1 MKVIY
6 SPQLMEE
13 AAFRH
18 LSHLERS
25 GYRSEYDEYHSLAD
39 PIYELPEDDRE
50 IAFEKVNKVFFTER
64 LKLGEHVLSALEA
77 VGLIPKRKRTTR
89 RAQLAA
95 FAADADEAPGELAA
109 QLEES
114 SSSIHGVPGMDDDSQ
129 ETNLDDQSDPL
140 PDTDLQIENN
150 PEEDSQ
156 GSKDTDSED
165 TDSEDTDSEDTD
177 GIVAYDMVRD
187 FEERINEVHVKRA
200 INKVDEGSNVLNR
213 ISGKPMIEMRVLA
226 SRFCNPEEAQE
237 LDAFL
242 IQEFMHAK
250 DMVDPE
256 FDYEDAFIPG
266 NPSVKNLITARFRL
280 LWNIYVDARL
290 SRAGIISTIPREARY
305 REFDNF
311 YRKVPEG
318 QRRGI
323 FEGIWRTERFTH
335 EELLSMA
342 TDLESLM
349 SKYVD
354 DADLPEEERDYIHL
368 QGSPCPLC
376 KFPTYNWVDDPE
388 SICDEMVIEA
398 IQIDFPDWENKDGG
412 CDRCIEVY
420 ELRAGV

>member
-1 MKVIY
+1 MRANY

-13 AAFRH
+13 AVFRH
-18 LSHLERS
+18 LNHLERS
-25 GYRSEYDEYHSLAD
+25 GSRAEYDEYHSLSD
-39 PIYELPEDDRE
+39 PIYEVPEDDRE
-50 IAFEKVNKVFFTER
+50 VAFEKVNKAFFIER
-64 LKLGEHVLSALEA
+64 LKLGEHVLRALEA
-77 VGLIPKRKRTTR
+77 VGLIPKRRRTAR
-89 RAQLAA
+89 RAQLVAVGSGEETSMSA
-95 FAADADEAPGELAA
+95 TESESDESTQQPHSEDEVVTLT
-109 QLEES
+109 
-114 SSSIHGVPGMDDDSQ
+114 
-129 ETNLDDQSDPL
+129 ETHPN
-140 PDTDLQIENN
+140 EN
-150 PEEDSQ
+150 PESQ
-156 GSKDTDSED
+156 DNDESD
-165 TDSEDTDSEDTD
+165 D
-177 GIVAYDMVRD
+177 GVVAYDLARD
-187 FEERINEVHVKRA
+187 FEERIHEVTVKRA

-213 ISGKPMIEMRVLA
+213 ISGRPVIEMRVLA
-226 SRFCNPEEAQE
+226 SRFSNPEEAQE

-242 IQEFMHAK
+242 IHEFMHAK

-280 LWNIYVDARL
+280 LWNVYVDSRL
-290 SRAGIISTIPREARY
+290 ERAGIISVLPREARY

-311 YRKVPEG
+311 YRKVPEQ

-323 FEGIWRTERFTH
+323 FEGIWQTEKFTH

-354 DADLPEEERDYIHL
+354 DAEISEEERDYIHL

-376 KFPTYNWVDDPE
+376 KFPTYNWVDDVE

-398 IQIDFPDWENKDGG
+398 IQIDFPDWENKDGA
-412 CDRCIEVY
+412 CDRCVEVY

>member
-50 IAFEKVNKVFFTER
+50 IAFEKVNKIFFIER
-64 LKLGEHVLSALEA
+64 LKLGDHVLRALEA
-77 VGLIPKRKRTTR
+77 VGLIPKRKRTTK

-95 FAADADEAPGELAA
+95 VALGADGTPSE
-109 QLEES
+109 LEES
-114 SSSIHGVPGMDDDSQ
+114 SSHIHGIPVDDDSQ
-129 ETNLDDQSDPL
+129 ETSSDEDLVSPT
-140 PDTDLQIENN
+140 DTDLQVEDN
-150 PEEDSQ
+150 PQEDNQ
-156 GSKDTDSED
+156 
-165 TDSEDTDSEDTD
+165 DSEDTD
-177 GIVAYDMVRD
+177 GVVSYDMVRD

-213 ISGKPMIEMRVLA
+213 ISGRPMIEMRVLA

-290 SRAGIISTIPREARY
+290 ARAGIISTMPREARY

-311 YRKVPEG
+311 YRKIPEK

-323 FEGIWRTERFTH
+323 FEGIWQTEKFTH

-349 SKYVD
+349 TKYVD
-354 DADLPEEERDYIHL
+354 DVDISNEERDYIHL

>member
-25 GYRSEYDEYHSLAD
+25 GYRSDYDEYHSLAD

-50 IAFEKVNKVFFTER
+50 VAFEKVNRIFFIER
-64 LKLGEHVLSALEA
+64 LKLGDHVLRALEA
-77 VGLIPKRKRTTR
+77 VGLIPKRKRTTK

-95 FAADADEAPGELAA
+95 IALETDEASGEP
-109 QLEES
+109 EES
-114 SSSIHGVPGMDDDSQ
+114 SASMHLPPVNDDSQ
-129 ETNLDDQSDPL
+129 ETTSDVDFVP
-140 PDTDLQIENN
+140 PVDTDLQIEDN
-150 PEEDSQ
+150 PQ
-156 GSKDTDSED
+156 KDNPDSE
-165 TDSEDTDSEDTD
+165 ETD
-177 GIVAYDMVRD
+177 GVVSYDMVRD

-280 LWNIYVDARL
+280 LWNLYVDARL
-290 SRAGIISTIPREARY
+290 ARAGIISTMPREARY

-311 YRKVPEG
+311 YRKIPEK

-323 FEGIWRTERFTH
+323 FEGIWVTEKFTH

-349 SKYVD
+349 SKYIE
-354 DADLPEEERDYIHL
+354 DADISEEERDFIHL

>member
-1 MKVIY
+1 MKVSY
-6 SPQLMEE
+6 SAQLMEE
-13 AAFRH
+13 SVFRH
-18 LSHLERS
+18 LNHLERS
-25 GYRSEYDEYHSLAD
+25 GYRSDYDEFHSLAD

-50 IAFEKVNKVFFTER
+50 IAFEKVNRLFFMEK
-64 LKLGEHVLSALEA
+64 LKLGDHVLRALEA
-77 VGLIPKRKRTTR
+77 VGLIPKRKRTSKKS
-89 RAQLAA
+89 ALLKENQALKSDAD
-95 FAADADEAPGELAA
+95 FAVADAAILPGEFTEETESDDVEQVDEEAVAVVEEEAPPEGSDEVSYDLAR
-109 QLEES
+109 E
-114 SSSIHGVPGMDDDSQ
+114 
-129 ETNLDDQSDPL
+129 
-140 PDTDLQIENN
+140 
-150 PEEDSQ
+150 
-156 GSKDTDSED
+156 
-165 TDSEDTDSEDTD
+165 
-177 GIVAYDMVRD
+177 
-187 FEERINEVHVKRA
+187 FEERIKEVIVKRA

-213 ISGKPMIEMRVLA
+213 VSGNPIIEMRVLA
-226 SRFCNPEEAQE
+226 SRFSNPEEALD

-266 NPSVKNLITARFRL
+266 NPSVKNLITSRFRL
-280 LWNIYVDARL
+280 LWNMYVDSRL
-290 SRAGIISTIPREARY
+290 GRIGVVSVLPKEARF

-311 YRKVPEG
+311 YRKIPDK

-323 FEGIWRTERFTH
+323 FEGIWTADKFTH

-342 TDLESLM
+342 TDLDTLM

-354 DADLPEEERDYIHL
+354 PGEISEEERDFIHL

-398 IQIDFPDWENKDGG
+398 IQIDFPDWESKDGG

-420 ELRAGV
+420 ELRAGVG

>member
-1 MKVIY
+1 
-6 SPQLMEE
+6 MEE

-50 IAFEKVNKVFFTER
+50 IAFEKVNKIFFIER
-64 LKLGEHVLSALEA
+64 LKLGDHVLRALEA
-77 VGLIPKRKRTTR
+77 VGLIPKRKRTTK

-95 FAADADEAPGELAA
+95 VALGADETPGE
-109 QLEES
+109 LEES
-114 SSSIHGVPGMDDDSQ
+114 SSYIHGVPVDDDSQ
-129 ETNLDDQSDPL
+129 EMSSDEDL
-140 PDTDLQIENN
+140 VSSTDTDLQVEDN
-150 PEEDSQ
+150 PQEDNQ
-156 GSKDTDSED
+156 DSED
-165 TDSEDTDSEDTD
+165 TDSV
-177 GIVAYDMVRD
+177 VAYDVVRD

-280 LWNIYVDARL
+280 LWNCYVDARL
-290 SRAGIISTIPREARY
+290 ARAGIISTMPREARY

-311 YRKVPEG
+311 YRKIPEK

-323 FEGIWRTERFTH
+323 FEGIWQTEKFTH

-354 DADLPEEERDYIHL
+354 DVDISDEERD
-368 QGSPCPLC
+368 
-376 KFPTYNWVDDPE
+376 
-388 SICDEMVIEA
+388 
-398 IQIDFPDWENKDGG
+398 
-412 CDRCIEVY
+412 
-420 ELRAGV
+420 

>member
-25 GYRSEYDEYHSLAD
+25 GYRSDYDEYHSLAD

-50 IAFEKVNKVFFTER
+50 VAFEKVNRIFFIVR
-64 LKLGEHVLSALEA
+64 LKLGDHVLRALEA
-77 VGLIPKRKRTTR
+77 VGLIPKRKRTTK

-95 FAADADEAPGELAA
+95 IALETDEASGEP
-109 QLEES
+109 EES
-114 SSSIHGVPGMDDDSQ
+114 SASMHLPPVNDDSQ
-129 ETNLDDQSDPL
+129 ETTSDEDLVP
-140 PDTDLQIENN
+140 PVDTDLQIEDN
-150 PEEDSQ
+150 PQ
-156 GSKDTDSED
+156 KDNPDSE
-165 TDSEDTDSEDTD
+165 ETD
-177 GIVAYDMVRD
+177 GVVSYDMVRD

-280 LWNIYVDARL
+280 LWNLYVDARL
-290 SRAGIISTIPREARY
+290 ARAGIISTMPREARY

-311 YRKVPEG
+311 YRKIPEK

-323 FEGIWRTERFTH
+323 FEGIWVTEKFTH

-349 SKYVD
+349 SKYVE
-354 DADLPEEERDYIHL
+354 DADISEEERDFIHL

>member
-1 MKVIY
+1 M
-6 SPQLMEE
+6 SS
-13 AAFRH
+13 A
-18 LSHLERS
+18 
-25 GYRSEYDEYHSLAD
+25 
-39 PIYELPEDDRE
+39 EDL
-50 IAFEKVNKVFFTER
+50 V
-64 LKLGEHVLSALEA
+64 
-77 VGLIPKRKRTTR
+77 
-89 RAQLAA
+89 
-95 FAADADEAPGELAA
+95 
-109 QLEES
+109 S
-114 SSSIHGVPGMDDDSQ
+114 S
-129 ETNLDDQSDPL
+129 T
-140 PDTDLQIENN
+140 DTDLQVEDN
-150 PEEDSQ
+150 PQEDYQ
-156 GSKDTDSED
+156 DSED
-165 TDSEDTDSEDTD
+165 TDSV
-177 GIVAYDMVRD
+177 VAYDVVRD

-213 ISGKPMIEMRVLA
+213 ISGRPMIEMRVLA

-280 LWNIYVDARL
+280 LWNLYVDARL
-290 SRAGIISTIPREARY
+290 ARAGIISTMPREARY

-311 YRKVPEG
+311 YRKIPEK

-323 FEGIWRTERFTH
+323 FEGIWQTEKFTH

-342 TDLESLM
+342 TDLETLM

-354 DADLPEEERDYIHL
+354 DVDITEEERDYIHL

>member
-1 MKVIY
+1 MKVSY
-6 SPQLMEE
+6 SAQLMEE
-13 AAFRH
+13 SVFRH
-18 LSHLERS
+18 LNHLERS
-25 GYRSEYDEYHSLAD
+25 GYRSDYDEFHSLAD

-50 IAFEKVNKVFFTER
+50 IAFEKVNRLFFLEK
-64 LKLGEHVLSALEA
+64 LKLGDHVLRALEA
-77 VGLIPKRKRTTR
+77 VGLIPKRKRTSR
-89 RAQLAA
+89 KSALLNVNQ
-95 FAADADEAPGELAA
+95 EAEPAEGLEEIPVETAELELAEEEVEEEA
-109 QLEES
+109 LESAGE
-114 SSSIHGVPGMDDDSQ
+114 
-129 ETNLDDQSDPL
+129 
-140 PDTDLQIENN
+140 EN
-150 PEEDSQ
+150 
-156 GSKDTDSED
+156 SE
-165 TDSEDTDSEDTD
+165 
-177 GIVAYDMVRD
+177 IAYDLARE
-187 FEERINEVHVKRA
+187 FEERIKEVIVKRA

-213 ISGKPMIEMRVLA
+213 VSGNPIIEMRVLA
-226 SRFCNPEEAQE
+226 SRFSNPEEALD

-266 NPSVKNLITARFRL
+266 NPSVKNLITSRFRL
-280 LWNIYVDARL
+280 LWNMYVDSRLARMGVVSVL
-290 SRAGIISTIPREARY
+290 PKEARF

-311 YRKVPEG
+311 YRKIPDK

-323 FEGIWRTERFTH
+323 FEGIWVTDKFTH

-342 TDLESLM
+342 TDLDTLM

-354 DADLPEEERDYIHL
+354 PGEISEDERDFIHL

-398 IQIDFPDWENKDGG
+398 IQIDFPDWESKDGG

-420 ELRAGV
+420 ELRAGVG

>member
-1 MKVIY
+1 MKVSY

-13 AAFRH
+13 AVFRH
-18 LSHLERS
+18 LNHLERS
-25 GYRSEYDEYHSLAD
+25 GYRAGYDEYHSLAD

-50 IAFEKVNKVFFTER
+50 IAFEKVNKIFFIER
-64 LKLGEHVLSALEA
+64 LKLGEHVLRALEA
-77 VGLIPKRKRTTR
+77 VGLIPKRKRVSR
-89 RAQLAA
+89 KAQLAA
-95 FAADADEAPGELAA
+95 ATLESESYSSEA
-109 QLEES
+109 EEAS
-114 SSSIHGVPGMDDDSQ
+114 DDGPE
-129 ETNLDDQSDPL
+129 ETSLDDQPPL
-140 PDTDLQIENN
+140 PTETDQQAEN
-150 PEEDSQ
+150 PTTKED
-156 GSKDTDSED
+156 ED
-165 TDSEDTDSEDTD
+165 AD
-177 GIVAYDMVRD
+177 GVISFDMARE
-187 FEERINEVHVKRA
+187 FEERINEVTVKRA

-213 ISGKPMIEMRVLA
+213 ISGRPVIEMRVLA

-280 LWNIYVDARL
+280 LWNMYVDSRL
-290 SRAGIISTIPREARY
+290 GRAGIISTMPKEARY

-311 YRKVPEG
+311 YRKIPEK

-323 FEGIWRTERFTH
+323 FEGIWQTDTFTH

-354 DADLPEEERDYIHL
+354 DVDISEEERDYIHL

-398 IQIDFPDWENKDGG
+398 IQIDFPDWESKDGG

>member
-1 MKVIY
+1 MKVSY
-6 SPQLMEE
+6 SAQLMEE
-13 AAFRH
+13 SVFRH
-18 LSHLERS
+18 LNHLERS
-25 GYRSEYDEYHSLAD
+25 GYRSDYDEFHSLAD

-50 IAFEKVNKVFFTER
+50 IAFEKVNRLFFLEK
-64 LKLGEHVLSALEA
+64 LKLGDHVLRALEA
-77 VGLIPKRKRTTR
+77 VGLIPKRKRTSKKSALLQASQPTE
-89 RAQLAA
+89 AA
-95 FAADADEAPGELAA
+95 EELEEAPSEMAEGEQAETAEGEQAEGEAVAVVEEEEALA
-109 QLEES
+109 
-114 SSSIHGVPGMDDDSQ
+114 
-129 ETNLDDQSDPL
+129 
-140 PDTDLQIENN
+140 
-150 PEEDSQ
+150 PEENDEIS
-156 GSKDTDSED
+156 
-165 TDSEDTDSEDTD
+165 
-177 GIVAYDMVRD
+177 YDLARE
-187 FEERINEVHVKRA
+187 FEERIKEVIVKRA

-213 ISGKPMIEMRVLA
+213 VSGNPIIEMRVLA
-226 SRFCNPEEAQE
+226 SRFSNPEEALD

-266 NPSVKNLITARFRL
+266 NPSVKNLITSRFRL
-280 LWNIYVDARL
+280 LWNMYVDSRLARMGVV
-290 SRAGIISTIPREARY
+290 SVIPKEGRF

-311 YRKVPEG
+311 YRKIPDK

-323 FEGIWRTERFTH
+323 FEGIWVTDKFTH

-342 TDLESLM
+342 TDLDTLM

-354 DADLPEEERDYIHL
+354 PGEISEEERDFIHL

-398 IQIDFPDWENKDGG
+398 IQIDFPDWESKDGG

-420 ELRAGV
+420 ELRAGVG

>member
-1 MKVIY
+1 MKVSY
-6 SPQLMEE
+6 SAQLMEE
-13 AAFRH
+13 SVFRH
-18 LSHLERS
+18 LNHLERS
-25 GYRSEYDEYHSLAD
+25 GYRSDYDEFHSLAD

-50 IAFEKVNKVFFTER
+50 IAFEKVNRLFFMEK
-64 LKLGEHVLSALEA
+64 LKLGDHVLRALEA
-77 VGLIPKRKRTTR
+77 VGLIPKRKRTSKKS
-89 RAQLAA
+89 ALLKENQALKSDED
-95 FAADADEAPGELAA
+95 FAVADAAILPGEFTEETESDDMEQVDEEAVAVIEEEAP
-109 QLEES
+109 
-114 SSSIHGVPGMDDDSQ
+114 P
-129 ETNLDDQSDPL
+129 
-140 PDTDLQIENN
+140 
-150 PEEDSQ
+150 EDSDEV
-156 GSKDTDSED
+156 S
-165 TDSEDTDSEDTD
+165 
-177 GIVAYDMVRD
+177 YDLARE
-187 FEERINEVHVKRA
+187 FEERIKEVIVKRA

-213 ISGKPMIEMRVLA
+213 VSGNPIIEMRVLA
-226 SRFCNPEEAQE
+226 SRFSNPEEALD

-266 NPSVKNLITARFRL
+266 NPSVKNLITSRFRL
-280 LWNIYVDARL
+280 LWNMYVDSRL
-290 SRAGIISTIPREARY
+290 GRIGVVSVLPKEARF

-311 YRKVPEG
+311 YRKIPDK

-323 FEGIWRTERFTH
+323 FEGIWTADKFTH

-342 TDLESLM
+342 TDLDTLM

-354 DADLPEEERDYIHL
+354 PGEISEEERDFIHL

-398 IQIDFPDWENKDGG
+398 IQIDFPDWESKDGG

-420 ELRAGV
+420 ELRAGVG

>member
-1 MKVIY
+1 MKVSY
-6 SPQLMEE
+6 SAQLMEE
-13 AAFRH
+13 SVFRH
-18 LSHLERS
+18 LNHLERS
-25 GYRSEYDEYHSLAD
+25 GYRSDYDEFHSLAD

-50 IAFEKVNKVFFTER
+50 IAFEKVNRLFFLEK
-64 LKLGEHVLSALEA
+64 LKLGDHVLRALEA
-77 VGLIPKRKRTTR
+77 VGLIPKRKRTSKKSALLSENPSRGLQGESVNQEEEVDEELEETPVET
-89 RAQLAA
+89 AELELAEEEVKEESLES
-95 FAADADEAPGELAA
+95 ADEGNHE
-109 QLEES
+109 
-114 SSSIHGVPGMDDDSQ
+114 I
-129 ETNLDDQSDPL
+129 
-140 PDTDLQIENN
+140 
-150 PEEDSQ
+150 
-156 GSKDTDSED
+156 
-165 TDSEDTDSEDTD
+165 
-177 GIVAYDMVRD
+177 AYDLARE
-187 FEERINEVHVKRA
+187 FEERIKEVIVKRA

-213 ISGKPMIEMRVLA
+213 VSGNPIIEMRVLA
-226 SRFCNPEEAQE
+226 SRFSNPEEALD

-266 NPSVKNLITARFRL
+266 NPSVKNLITSRFRL
-280 LWNIYVDARL
+280 LWNMYVDSRLARIGVVSVL
-290 SRAGIISTIPREARY
+290 PKEARF

-311 YRKVPEG
+311 YRKIPDK

-323 FEGIWRTERFTH
+323 FEGIWVTDKFTH

-342 TDLESLM
+342 TDLDTLM

-354 DADLPEEERDYIHL
+354 PGEISEEERDFIHL

-398 IQIDFPDWENKDGG
+398 IQIDFPDWESKDGG

-420 ELRAGV
+420 ELRAGVG

>member
-1 MKVIY
+1 MKVSY
-6 SPQLMEE
+6 SAQLMEE
-13 AAFRH
+13 SVFRH
-18 LSHLERS
+18 LNHLERS
-25 GYRSEYDEYHSLAD
+25 GYRSDYDEFHSLAD

-50 IAFEKVNKVFFTER
+50 IAFEKVNRLFFLEK
-64 LKLGEHVLSALEA
+64 LKLGDHVLRALEA
-77 VGLIPKRKRTTR
+77 VGLIPKRKRTSKKSALLSENPSRGLQGESVNQDAENDEGLEETPVET
-89 RAQLAA
+89 AELELAEEEVQGEEVKEESLES
-95 FAADADEAPGELAA
+95 ADEGNHE
-109 QLEES
+109 
-114 SSSIHGVPGMDDDSQ
+114 I
-129 ETNLDDQSDPL
+129 
-140 PDTDLQIENN
+140 
-150 PEEDSQ
+150 
-156 GSKDTDSED
+156 
-165 TDSEDTDSEDTD
+165 
-177 GIVAYDMVRD
+177 AYDLARE
-187 FEERINEVHVKRA
+187 FEERIKEVIVKRA

-213 ISGKPMIEMRVLA
+213 VSGNPIIEMRVLA
-226 SRFCNPEEAQE
+226 SRFSNPEEALD

-266 NPSVKNLITARFRL
+266 NPSVKNLITSRFRL
-280 LWNIYVDARL
+280 LWNMYVDSRL
-290 SRAGIISTIPREARY
+290 AQMGVVSVLPKEARF

-311 YRKVPEG
+311 YRKIPDK

-323 FEGIWRTERFTH
+323 FEGIWVTDKFTH

-342 TDLESLM
+342 TDLDTLM

-354 DADLPEEERDYIHL
+354 PGEISEEERDFIHL

-398 IQIDFPDWENKDGG
+398 IQIDFPDWESKDGG

-420 ELRAGV
+420 ELRAGVG

>member
-1 MKVIY
+1 MKVSY
-6 SPQLMEE
+6 SAQLMEE
-13 AAFRH
+13 SVFRH
-18 LSHLERS
+18 LNHLERS
-25 GYRSEYDEYHSLAD
+25 GYRSDYDEFHSLAD

-50 IAFEKVNKVFFTER
+50 IAFEKVNRLFFLEK
-64 LKLGEHVLSALEA
+64 LKLGDHVLRALEA
-77 VGLIPKRKRTTR
+77 VGLIPKRKRTSKKSALLNVNQGAEIAEGSEETPVET
-89 RAQLAA
+89 AESELVEEEAEEEEVKEEA
-95 FAADADEAPGELAA
+95 LEPADEG
-109 QLEES
+109 
-114 SSSIHGVPGMDDDSQ
+114 
-129 ETNLDDQSDPL
+129 N
-140 PDTDLQIENN
+140 
-150 PEEDSQ
+150 
-156 GSKDTDSED
+156 SE
-165 TDSEDTDSEDTD
+165 
-177 GIVAYDMVRD
+177 IAYDLARE
-187 FEERINEVHVKRA
+187 FEERIKEVIVKRA

-213 ISGKPMIEMRVLA
+213 ISGNPIIEMRVLA
-226 SRFCNPEEAQE
+226 SRFSNPEEALD

-266 NPSVKNLITARFRL
+266 NPSVKNLITSRFRL
-280 LWNIYVDARL
+280 LWNMYVDSRLARMGVVSVL
-290 SRAGIISTIPREARY
+290 PKEARF

-311 YRKVPEG
+311 YRKIPDK

-323 FEGIWRTERFTH
+323 FEGIWITDKFTH

-342 TDLESLM
+342 TDLDTLM

-354 DADLPEEERDYIHL
+354 PGEISEEERDFIHL

-398 IQIDFPDWENKDGG
+398 IQIDFPDWESKDGG

-420 ELRAGV
+420 ELRAGVG

>member
-1 MKVIY
+1 MKVSY
-6 SPQLMEE
+6 SAQLMEE
-13 AAFRH
+13 SVFRH
-18 LSHLERS
+18 LNHLERS
-25 GYRSEYDEYHSLAD
+25 GYRSDYDEFHSLAD

-50 IAFEKVNKVFFTER
+50 IAFEKVNRLFFLEK
-64 LKLGEHVLSALEA
+64 LKLGDHVLRALEA
-77 VGLIPKRKRTTR
+77 VGLIPKRKRTSRKSVLLDVNPSKGLQGESVDQEAEIAEGLEETPVET
-89 RAQLAA
+89 AELELAEEEVEGEA
-95 FAADADEAPGELAA
+95 VEEEALESADEGNHE
-109 QLEES
+109 
-114 SSSIHGVPGMDDDSQ
+114 I
-129 ETNLDDQSDPL
+129 
-140 PDTDLQIENN
+140 
-150 PEEDSQ
+150 
-156 GSKDTDSED
+156 
-165 TDSEDTDSEDTD
+165 
-177 GIVAYDMVRD
+177 AYDLARE
-187 FEERINEVHVKRA
+187 FEERIKEVIVKRA

-213 ISGKPMIEMRVLA
+213 VSGNPIIEMRVLA
-226 SRFCNPEEAQE
+226 SRFSNPEEALD

-266 NPSVKNLITARFRL
+266 NPSVKNLITSRFRL
-280 LWNIYVDARL
+280 LWNMYVDSRLARIGVVSVL
-290 SRAGIISTIPREARY
+290 PKEARF

-311 YRKVPEG
+311 YRKIPDK

-323 FEGIWRTERFTH
+323 FEGIWVTDKFTH

-342 TDLESLM
+342 TDLDTLM

-354 DADLPEEERDYIHL
+354 PGEISEEERDFIHL

-398 IQIDFPDWENKDGG
+398 IQIDFPDWESKDGG

-420 ELRAGV
+420 ELRAGVG